1 MFILTEMGTIYKGC
15 EYGGNFKTWTV
26 DRRLDHGLDDAPKS
40 VGLYDAR
47 MYALL
52 AAYGLVYM

>member
-1 MFILTEMGTIYKGC
+1 MVGY
-15 EYGGNFKTWTV
+15 FKTWTV
-26 DRRLDHGLDDAPKS
+26 DRRLDHGPKS

-52 AAYGLVYM
+52 AAYALVYM

>member
-1 MFILTEMGTIYKGC
+1 MVGY
-15 EYGGNFKTWTV
+15 FKTWTV
-26 DRRLDHGLDDAPKS
+26 NRRLDHGLDDGLKS

-52 AAYGLVYM
+52 AEIYAYDLVYM

>member
-1 MFILTEMGTIYKGC
+1 MVGY
-15 EYGGNFKTWTV
+15 FKTWTV
-26 DRRLDHGLDDAPKS
+26 DRRLDHGLDDGPKS

>member
-1 MFILTEMGTIYKGC
+1 MVGY
-15 EYGGNFKTWTV
+15 FKTWTV
-26 DRRLDHGLDDAPKS
+26 DHRLDHGLDDGPRS

-52 AAYGLVYM
+52 TEIYAYGLVYM